1 MAAWGATA
9 MSGEQG
15 NMGWWLAS
23 DGRWYP
29 PEQHAD
35 YVGPPTAT
43 GTPAGSPATPPP
55 FPWSP
60 PDPSVWN
67 AQPQG
72 PGAGAGNQPP
82 PWSEP
87 ASMQDGEPAE
97 QRSGWSRAW
106 PWLAVSTAGFF
117 MLLTLVALA
126 AGDDTTVNNRTPQ
139 GIRVADATTTTE
151 RVGPTSTCLLYTSDA
166 ADERSSV
173 DLGGRRIIKK
183 KKNKKQR
190 KKKNNKQK
198 KKKKHNEQELV
209 SIITTSSSR

>member
-1 MAAWGATA
+1 

-72 PGAGAGNQPP
+72 PSAGGQSQRDQQATEGKPGIDVVHFK
-82 PWSEP
+82 SSTS
-87 ASMQDGEPAE
+87 AS
-97 QRSGWSRAW
+97 
-106 PWLAVSTAGFF
+106 
-117 MLLTLVALA
+117 
-126 AGDDTTVNNRTPQ
+126 
-139 GIRVADATTTTE
+139 
-151 RVGPTSTCLLYTSDA
+151 
-166 ADERSSV
+166 
-173 DLGGRRIIKK
+173 
-183 KKNKKQR
+183 
-190 KKKNNKQK
+190 
-198 KKKKHNEQELV
+198 
-209 SIITTSSSR
+209 